1 MVAFFASNSWQVCK
15 GCCVLVG
22 NPILIMGLYCDRL
35 GLSRTVI
42 FAWSRDCAGCLTFVL
57 GERAVLHALSCHL
70 ELVRDQ
76 ASHVDLAVTL
86 F

>member
-1 MVAFFASNSWQVCK
+1 
-15 GCCVLVG
+15 VLVG
-22 NPILIMGLYCDRL
+22 NPILIMGPYCDRL
-35 GLSRTVI
+35 GLSRAVI
-42 FAWSRDCAGCLTFVL
+42 FALSRDCAGCFAFVL
-57 GERAVLHALSCHL
+57 GERAVPHELLCHL